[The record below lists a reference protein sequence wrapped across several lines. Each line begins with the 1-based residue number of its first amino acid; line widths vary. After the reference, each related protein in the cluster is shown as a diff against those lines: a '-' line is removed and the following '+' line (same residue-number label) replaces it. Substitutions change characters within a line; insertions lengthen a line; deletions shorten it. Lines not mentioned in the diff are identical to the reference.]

1 MASSE
6 QSLGTSNPP
15 KGRASK
21 DLIPNGYGVRLDL
34 GWMLQSNPV
43 EAARFR
49 ALERTWRLK
58 IPSGVLP

>member
-1 MASSE
+1 MASSDTVARDVE
-6 QSLGTSNPP
+6 SAQ
-15 KGRASK
+15 GRASK

-58 IPSGVLP
+58 IPNGVLP